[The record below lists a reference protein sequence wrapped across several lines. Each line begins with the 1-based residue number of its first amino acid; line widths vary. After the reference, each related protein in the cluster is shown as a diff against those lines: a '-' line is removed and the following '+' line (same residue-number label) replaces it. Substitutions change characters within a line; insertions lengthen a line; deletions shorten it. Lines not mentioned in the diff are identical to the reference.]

1 MASSVVRRGL
11 LPAILVATLLAGA
24 AAGRFTA
31 RQPLEPDRP
40 TPLPVAAT
48 EVTALTEEAIRLY
61 AAGQFASAC
70 ERFTQAADEAPASAA
85 RRADAGRCFETWGWR
100 TLAGGRPDE
109 AALLFRQG
117 LALAPSDPAL
127 LRGAG
132 VASVHAGRPADAL
145 GPLEA
150 AARLEPDA
158 QVRLLL
164 ARLYDSRDEPERAV
178 EHLHAIV
185 AVEPEHTE
193 ARVLLDKVER
203 ERRVE
208 SGFRRETRRY
218 FMVKYRAGAEPTAR
232 RNVLAA
238 LDAARERVAMQ
249 LGATADEP
257 VIVILY
263 DRQQFDNVARAH
275 PWVTG
280 LFDGK
285 IRLPLGGALPPRRK
299 LERLLV
305 HEYAHAVIHHRS
317 RGRAPRWLHEGLAQ
331 ALEGRAPD
339 SSLAAPGRMTLE
351 GLEALVTDSDPRR
364 AHAGYEVALFI
375 VTDLLERGGMTS
387 MRALLGRLAAGETM
401 AAAAPGVYG
410 WRLVELESQ
419 WRRQLGG

>member
-1 MASSVVRRGL
+1 MASSVLRRGL

-24 AAGRFTA
+24 AAGRWTA
-31 RQPLEPDRP
+31 RRPPEPDRP
-40 TPLPVAAT
+40 TPLPMAAT
-48 EVTALTEEAIRLY
+48 EATALTEEAIRLY
-61 AAGQFASAC
+61 AAGHFARAC

-117 LALAPSDPAL
+117 LALAPQDPAL

-145 GPLEA
+145 APLEA
-150 AARLEPDA
+150 AARIEPDS
-158 QVRLLL
+158 QVHLLL
-164 ARLYDSRDEPERAV
+164 ARLYDSRDDSERAV

-185 AVEPEHTE
+185 AGEPEHNE
-193 ARVLLDKVER
+193 ARLLLDKVER

-208 SGFRRETRRY
+208 RGFRREIGRH
-218 FMVKYRAGAEPTAR
+218 FVVKYRAGADATAR
-232 RNVLAA
+232 RRVVAA
-238 LDAARERVAMQ
+238 LDAARERVATQ
-249 LGATADEP
+249 LGAIADEP

-285 IRLPLGGALPPRRK
+285 IRLPLGGALPPRRE

-331 ALEGRAPD
+331 SLEGRAPD
-339 SSLAAPGRMTLE
+339 PSLAAPGRITLE
-351 GLEALVTDSDPRR
+351 GLEALVTDSDPRH
-364 AHAGYEVALFI
+364 AHAGYEVALFV

-387 MRALLGRLAAGETM
+387 IRALLSRLAAGETM

-410 WRLVELESQ
+410 WRLTELESQ

>member
-31 RQPLEPDRP
+31 RQPLESDRP

>member
-1 MASSVVRRGL
+1 
-11 LPAILVATLLAGA
+11 
-24 AAGRFTA
+24 
-31 RQPLEPDRP
+31 
-40 TPLPVAAT
+40 
-48 EVTALTEEAIRLY
+48 
-61 AAGQFASAC
+61 
-70 ERFTQAADEAPASAA
+70 
-85 RRADAGRCFETWGWR
+85 
-100 TLAGGRPDE
+100 
-109 AALLFRQG
+109 
-117 LALAPSDPAL
+117 
-127 LRGAG
+127 
-132 VASVHAGRPADAL
+132 VHAGRPADAL

-218 FMVKYRAGAEPTAR
+218 FVVKYRAGAEPTAR

-387 MRALLGRLAAGETM
+387 MRALLARLAAGETM